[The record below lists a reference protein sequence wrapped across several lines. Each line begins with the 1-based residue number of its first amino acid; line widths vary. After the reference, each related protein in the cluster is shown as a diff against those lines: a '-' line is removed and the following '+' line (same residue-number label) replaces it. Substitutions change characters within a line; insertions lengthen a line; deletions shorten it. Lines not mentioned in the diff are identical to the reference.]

1 MTKRLRLG
9 EKLGYGV
16 ADVGASLT
24 FVAVNT
30 WLLYFLVNIV
40 GLEPLAAGVVFV
52 VGRVLD
58 AGLDPLMGVLSDRLK
73 GRFKRKRFIRWG
85 ALPLGLSFA
94 LLWLVPDGSQLLK
107 FAFALVLFMLFSTLF
122 TVVQVPYMALTPEI
136 AADYDERTSLT
147 SFRMGFGTFASM
159 LAFVVPPLVVSAFS
173 QGPDLA
179 QSAPLGWFVT
189 GALFGGVASAAY
201 LTMTATVGEPA
212 PKSQRPESVGASFW
226 AEARAAFAI
235 HGFREI
241 FTLFMVVT
249 TGIMILNSILPF
261 YLESS
266 LRLSADAQPLVLGTL
281 FGVAIAA
288 FPFWNWV
295 ATRLGKR
302 SALVAGLLLLSAGTL
317 ALVLF
322 SPPGRV
328 SFYLLATSALAGVGF
343 SAVTLFPWAMLPDV
357 VEFDEL
363 ASGRRREGT
372 VYALFT
378 FGQKLAGSV
387 GVFSNALVASLFGYQ
402 QGVAL
407 QSPATARA
415 LQTMAGPVAA
425 GVFLLAVFFVVRF
438 PITRASYEETVR
450 HLKNAS
456 SAPD

>member
-1 MTKRLRLG
+1 
-9 EKLGYGV
+9 
-16 ADVGASLT
+16 
-24 FVAVNT
+24 
-30 WLLYFLVNIV
+30 
-40 GLEPLAAGVVFV
+40 
-52 VGRVLD
+52 
-58 AGLDPLMGVLSDRLK
+58 
-73 GRFKRKRFIRWG
+73 
-85 ALPLGLSFA
+85 
-94 LLWLVPDGSQLLK
+94 
-107 FAFALVLFMLFSTLF
+107 
-122 TVVQVPYMALTPEI
+122 
-136 AADYDERTSLT
+136 
-147 SFRMGFGTFASM
+147 
-159 LAFVVPPLVVSAFS
+159 
-173 QGPDLA
+173 
-179 QSAPLGWFVT
+179 
-189 GALFGGVASAAY
+189 
-201 LTMTATVGEPA
+201 
-212 PKSQRPESVGASFW
+212 
-226 AEARAAFAI
+226 
-235 HGFREI
+235 
-241 FTLFMVVT
+241 MVVT